1 MLLIPLQRLYNI
13 IMMFKKSKSQN
24 ETEREL
30 LETGDTGIDFV
41 TFFKEILA
49 K

>member
-1 MLLIPLQRLYNI
+1 MMLR
-13 IMMFKKSKSQN
+13 KSESQK

-41 TFFKEILA
+41 TFFKEALA